1 MARWLAGLAV
11 ALTLEE
17 RSRYLES
24 GSVARQWPYSLK
36 NVVDILESGAAARWV
51 ASGFSALRTR

>member
-1 MARWLAGLAV
+1 V

-36 NVVDILESGAAARWV
+36 NAIDILESGAAVRRL